1 MVLSLVALTR
11 TGAAQYAHS
20 ARFRPA
26 PELAPGDRVRV
37 LIRPPWYVRTRGP
50 SPRITGELIDYAPL
64 DSLTIR
70 RTGLRVPWQPE
81 IGTVYWPDIGR
92 IDVPHGRNTLG
103 GLGLGAGV
111 AAGTVLTISFYCKI
125 WAGEHCMSQAWQLSR
140 RVVYIAIPAGAVWGF
155 FSTRWKRVY

>member
-1 MVLSLVALTR
+1 
-11 TGAAQYAHS
+11 
-20 ARFRPA
+20 
-26 PELAPGDRVRV
+26 
-37 LIRPPWYVRTRGP
+37 
-50 SPRITGELIDYAPL
+50 
-64 DSLTIR
+64 
-70 RTGLRVPWQPE
+70 VPWQPE